1 MNSDIQFLR
10 TLEEDLEEAAAHESE
25 REAASSRM
33 VGAGSPRRGLGI
45 RRWLQVAAAVVAL
58 LVIAGGIGILA
69 QRPPSRPVSG
79 AEEPAAR
86 GPEINRQQS
95 VVHGPA
101 LGGIKSSQPIAAPI
115 LQPRAASAGSSQ
127 IGSDQA
133 QASGSDLSKI
143 VRTGSITV
151 QVGDGTFTK
160 TAVPAVYKVAA
171 DAGGFVLSSSTKSG
185 ASGTFTLRIPSRHFD
200 SAMTA
205 LAAIG
210 TVQASES
217 AGKDVTSQYVD
228 YKARLRILN
237 GRRTVVLGLLSKAT
251 TIAQT
256 LELQSEFDKV
266 ELQIEQYRGQL
277 NVLRN
282 QVTESTIQVD
292 VAEKDSPKPAPAA
305 QVHTPSLRT
314 SLGLGWQGFVRVIGA
329 VLVGL
334 GYLIPVAAIAGV
346 IWGITVWARRRRGM
360 ASAS

>member
-1 MNSDIQFLR
+1 LSKAQTIF
-10 TLEEDLEEAAAHESE
+10 APYPVPH
-25 REAASSRM
+25 
-33 VGAGSPRRGLGI
+33 AGTGGTPQNGI
-45 RRWLQVAAAVVAL
+45 D
-58 LVIAGGIGILA
+58 
-69 QRPPSRPVSG
+69 
-79 AEEPAAR
+79 
-86 GPEINRQQS
+86 QS
-95 VVHGPA
+95 
-101 LGGIKSSQPIAAPI
+101 
-115 LQPRAASAGSSQ
+115 
-127 IGSDQA
+127 

-171 DAGGFVLSSSTKSG
+171 DADGFVLSSSTKSG
-185 ASGTFTLRIPSRHFD
+185 TSGTFTLRIPSRHFD
-200 SAMTA
+200 AAMSG

-237 GRRTVVLGLLSKAT
+237 GRRAVVFGLLSKAT

-282 QVTESTIQVD
+282 QVAESTIEVD
-292 VAEKDSPKPAPAA
+292 VAEKDSPKPAPAT

-314 SLGLGWQGFVRVIGA
+314 SLRLAWQGFVRVIGA

-346 IWGITVWARRRRGM
+346 IWGLTVWARRRRGM